1 MPPMYLRRSRRYRLG
16 YFPDEWEHAPPT
28 TTAIPELY
36 RRHACEVE
44 VELTSQACHP
54 AIKTGMTYVV
64 GHFCS
69 HIDWN
74 SIPGSTGDHVAGASA
89 AYENQ
94 ALRMASSLH
103 FSGLHDMES
112 SSDQRKKLPTTSGDW
127 STPSLSVKYC
137 DIFQWDLGSW
147 NISSFVSKRWS
158 LTPLS
163 VKC

>member
-1 MPPMYLRRSRRYRLG
+1 MRPMYPVNVAAGTVWDTSR
-16 YFPDEWEHAPPT
+16 DEWVHAPPAT
-28 TTAIPELY
+28 RAIAELY

-94 ALRMASSLH
+94 ALRESKKVLN
-103 FSGLHDMES
+103 SGFRNPGTEFRILWLCS
-112 SSDQRKKLPTTSGDW
+112 
-127 STPSLSVKYC
+127 
-137 DIFQWDLGSW
+137 LGSW
-147 NISSFVSKRWS
+147 FQLLVGFRFLEQYSGFQRPGFQISR
-158 LTPLS
+158 
-163 VKC
+163 